1 MSTQLTDPKKLKQ
14 AKTAI
19 YIASIAIPLVVA
31 ILFGVKIEG
40 VDLTFLPKF
49 YATINGV
56 TAIFLVFALIAIK
69 RKKMTVHRRYIRLSL
84 LLSIVFLAC
93 YVAYHMT
100 SGEGTKYGDL
110 NHDNEVDYSEK
121 ITIAYTSMIYY
132 FILISHILLSIVI
145 IPIVLFTYLFAW
157 QGDFV
162 KHKKWTRFAW
172 PIWFYVAVSGVI
184 VYWMIYPY
192 YLQN

>member
-69 RKKMTVHRRYIRLSL
+69 RKKMTIHRRYIRLSL

-184 VYWMIYPY
+184 VYWMISPY